1 MPRVLL
7 VVNPASRRGAALAE
21 RARRA
26 VLRTG
31 ATCDMVMTERAGHAA
46 ELARACAPHA
56 DVVLTLG
63 GDGTAMEVV
72 GALAGQ
78 GMPIGL
84 LAGGTGNQVVRALGI
99 PLRVEHA
106 VAAVLGGV
114 ERAIDL
120 GQLDSGRHFALAV
133 GIGPDVAMIAET
145 SAEAK
150 RRFGT
155 AAYAFTGIQ
164 AIRRLERFA
173 VRICVDDRT
182 IEREVTAVMI
192 ANLPGV
198 ENGRITFGPDI
209 LPDDGQLD
217 VCLYDWRTVRDAIR
231 TFWRAGTGGIGG
243 DPSSEF
249 FRGAVVSVETRPLR
263 DAEAD
268 GEMIGSAPVRA
279 VVVPLAARLLMPGGR
294 ARHRVALL

>member
-7 VVNPASRRGAALAE
+7 VVNPASRRGGALAE

-31 ATCDMVMTERAGHAA
+31 ATCDMVMTERGGHAA
-46 ELARACAPHA
+46 ELVRNGASGA

-72 GALAGQ
+72 GALAGV
-78 GMPIGL
+78 GTPVGL

-106 VAAVLGGV
+106 VAATLGGV

-120 GQLDSGRHFALAV
+120 GRLDTGRHFALAM

-145 SAEAK
+145 SPGAK

-155 AAYAFTGIQ
+155 AAYAVNAVR

-173 VRICVDDRT
+173 VRVRVDERT

-198 ENGRITFGPDI
+198 ENGRVTFGPDI
-209 LPDDGQLD
+209 RPDDGLLD
-217 VCLYDWRTVRDAIR
+217 VCLYDWRSVRDAIR

-243 DPSSEF
+243 DPSSTF
-249 FRGAVVSVETRPLR
+249 FRGRAISVETCPLR

-268 GEMIGSAPVRA
+268 GELIGSVPVRA
-279 VVVPLAARLLMPGGR
+279 VVVPLAARLLVPR
-294 ARHRVALL
+294 QHARHRVASL